1 MVKKKLPAHIL
12 KTVNEFKK
20 TLQASGMTVDF
31 LIVFGSY
38 AKGLARADSDID
50 VGVVSKMFGKDDV
63 VEMQELFK
71 KASRVNTFIEP
82 YPLNP
87 KDLKDTY
94 NPIIQ
99 EILNTGVA
107 VY

>member
-1 MVKKKLPAHIL
+1 MVKKKLPKSII

-20 TLQASGMTVDF
+20 SLQASGVDVDF
-31 LIVFGSY
+31 FIVFGSY
-38 AKGLARADSDID
+38 AKGVARSDSDID

-71 KASRVNTFIEP
+71 KSLRVNAFIEP
-82 YPLNP
+82 YPINP
-87 KDLKDTY
+87 KDLKDIY

-99 EILNTGVA
+99 EILNTGIV